1 MLTRSSFIVVL
12 TAVVA
17 LSACGGGGGGTAEPG
32 DRVGEM
38 VLTTGSSES
47 PGIFEFC
54 SPIALKPG
62 VYSRECT
69 VPAVPQ
75 LFIGYGVF
83 NKSTAAL
90 DREWDADAKSW
101 QAFLDGRK
109 IDLRSFGTMPDRS
122 FFEAS
127 VGAPVFLREW
137 NVLLVEPT
145 PGEHTLRYVVG
156 GEDQL
161 DITWTFTVK
170 GR

>member
-1 MLTRSSFIVVL
+1 MRHAIAVTLILASVL
-12 TAVVA
+12 V
-17 LSACGGGGGGTAEPG
+17 LSACGGGGGGTVEPG

-38 VLTTGSSES
+38 VVTTGSSQS
-47 PGIFEFC
+47 PGIFDFC
-54 SPIALKPG
+54 YPIALKPG

-75 LFIGYGVF
+75 LFIGYGTF
-83 NKSTAAL
+83 EESKAAL
-90 DREWDADAKSW
+90 HREWDAGAKAW

-122 FFEAS
+122 FYEPS
-127 VGAPVFLREW
+127 VGGPVILRVW

-145 PGEHTLRYVVG
+145 PGEHTLRYVDG
-156 GEDQL
+156 AKDPT
-161 DITWTFTVK
+161 DITWAFTVE